1 MILERIKK
9 TFEFQ
14 RRSVHG
20 PVPLWGV
27 LNGIFILYPLVF
39 LPFWGLGLGLE
50 VLKNP
55 SLYKFLVIAGIVTW
69 ILNLV
74 FLLDLKRGIL
84 TSFGTYLMY
93 LTGHIYIIIGF
104 GAMSGDHN
112 FIGLKLSLPLIQSII
127 VIVVMSCLVNL
138 DSEEII
144 SQKASK
150 FMLNFVF
157 APPLIISCVCIFL
170 AIIGYEYFWGWGVSL
185 FSMTFGHLFYA
196 TWFIII
202 YAYQHRNDVEETT
215 PIKHIEV
222 SSDMIQDKE
231 FDRDRFRKEKKHD

>member
-14 RRSVHG
+14 RSKIKG

-27 LNGIFILYPLVF
+27 LIGIFILYPIAF
-39 LPFWGLGLGLE
+39 FMFMAGGLE
-50 VLKNP
+50 VLKNEE
-55 SLYKFLVIAGIVTW
+55 LYQGLLIAGIVVW

-93 LTGHIYIIIGF
+93 LTGHVYTIIGF
-104 GAMSGDHN
+104 SSLSGDHN
-112 FIGLKLSLPLIQSII
+112 FIVLKLSLPLIYAII
-127 VIVVMSCLVNL
+127 IIIVMSCLVDL
-138 DSEEII
+138 DSEEIL
-144 SQKASK
+144 SDKAVK
-150 FMLNFVF
+150 NIYNFLF
-157 APPLIISCVCIFL
+157 GPPVILSLCFIFL

-185 FSMTFGHLFYA
+185 LFMIMGPYLYR
-196 TWFIII
+196 TWFYII
-202 YAYQHRNDVEETT
+202 YAYQHRHDIEETR

-222 SSDMIQDKE
+222 SSDLIQNKE
-231 FDRDRFRKEKKHD
+231 FDKNRFKKEKKHD

>member
-14 RRSVHG
+14 RSKIKG

-27 LNGIFILYPLVF
+27 LNGIFILYPIAF
-39 LPFWGLGLGLE
+39 FMFMAGGLE
-50 VLKNP
+50 VLKNED
-55 SLYKFLVIAGIVTW
+55 LYQGLLITGIVVW

-93 LTGHIYIIIGF
+93 LTGHVYTIIGF
-104 GAMSGDHN
+104 SSLSGDHN
-112 FIGLKLSLPLIQSII
+112 FIVLKLSLPLIYAII
-127 VIVVMSCLVNL
+127 IIIVMSCLVDL

-144 SQKASK
+144 SEKAGK
-150 FMLNFVF
+150 IMLNYVMG
-157 APPLIISCVCIFL
+157 PPLILSTCFILVGVFGYVFL
-170 AIIGYEYFWGWGVSL
+170 MGWGVSL
-185 FSMTFGHLFYA
+185 LLMVFGQFLYA
-196 TWFIII
+196 SWFVII
-202 YAYQHRNDVEETT
+202 YAYQHRHDIEETR

-222 SSDMIQDKE
+222 SSDLIQNKE
-231 FDRDRFRKEKKHD
+231 FDKNRFKKETKHD

>member
-1 MILERIKK
+1 MIIERIKK
-9 TFEFQ
+9 YFEFQ
-14 RRSVHG
+14 RSRIKG

-27 LNGIFILYPLVF
+27 LNGIFILYPISF
-39 LPFWGLGLGLE
+39 LAFFAGGLE
-50 VLKNP
+50 VLNNP
-55 SLYKFLVIAGIVTW
+55 SLYQGLIITGIVVW
-69 ILNLV
+69 VLNLV

-127 VIVVMSCLVNL
+127 VIAVMSCLVNL

-150 FMLNFVF
+150 FMVNFLL
-157 APPLIISCVCIFL
+157 APPLILSCICIFL
-170 AIIGYEYFWGWGVSL
+170 AMIGYDYFMGWGMSL
-185 FSMTFGHLFYA
+185 LSMAFGQAVYLP
-196 TWFIII
+196 WFHII
-202 YAYQHRNDVEETT
+202 YAYQHRYDVEEETS
-215 PIKHIEV
+215 IKHIKV
-222 SSDMIQDKE
+222 NPDMISNRE
-231 FDRDRFRKEKKHD
+231 FDRDRFSRKVTKDD

>member
-1 MILERIKK
+1 MIIERVKK
-9 TFEFQ
+9 FFEFQ

-39 LPFWGLGLGLE
+39 TGFWLAGLRI
-50 VLKNP
+50 LKNP
-55 SLYKFLVIAGIVTW
+55 ALHQGLIITGIVVW

-93 LTGHIYIIIGF
+93 LTGHVYAIIAF
-104 GAMSGDHN
+104 SSLSGDHS
-112 FIGLKLSLPLIQSII
+112 FISLKIFLPLIFAII
-127 VIVVMSCLVNL
+127 VVIVETCLVNL
-138 DSEEII
+138 DSEEIL
-144 SQKASK
+144 SEKAVK
-150 FMLNFVF
+150 NIYNFLF
-157 APPLIISCVCIFL
+157 GPPVILALCCVFL
-170 AIIGYEYFWGWGVSL
+170 AMIGYDYFMGWGMSL
-185 FSMTFGHLFYA
+185 LSMAFGQAVYLP
-196 TWFIII
+196 WFHII
-202 YAYQHRNDVEETT
+202 YAYQHRNDVEKTT

>member
-14 RRSVHG
+14 RSRIKG

-39 LPFWGLGLGLE
+39 TGFWLAGLRI
-50 VLKNP
+50 LKNP
-55 SLYKFLVIAGIVTW
+55 ALHQGLIITGIVVW

-74 FLLDLKRGIL
+74 FLLDLRRGIL

-93 LTGHIYIIIGF
+93 LTGHVYAIIAF
-104 GAMSGDHN
+104 NSLSGDHS

-127 VIVVMSCLVNL
+127 VIVVMSCLVDL
-138 DSEEII
+138 DSEEVI

-150 FMLNFVF
+150 VMLNFVF
-157 APPLIISCVCIFL
+157 APPLIISCICIFL

-185 FSMTFGHLFYA
+185 LSMTFGHLFYA

-202 YAYQHRNDVEETT
+202 YAYQHRHDIKETR

-222 SSDMIQDKE
+222 NPDMISNRE
-231 FDRDRFRKEKKHD
+231 FDRDRFKK